1 MNLVSVIFTD
11 CRSVLFLQMF
21 LRAGQMAELDKQRT
35 EMMNKAAITIQRRVR
50 GHFARSYFIKRKLA
64 VITMQ
69 VFAAPPPRSLTCCPL
84 DERQVPLGSHQDQLS
99 ALQVTVSH

>member
-1 MNLVSVIFTD
+1 
-11 CRSVLFLQMF
+11 MF

-69 VFAAPPPRSLTCCPL
+69 VCIMPSQTLICCQADETSQTRS
-84 DERQVPLGSHQDQLS
+84 VH
-99 ALQVTVSH
+99 ANF

>member
-1 MNLVSVIFTD
+1 
-11 CRSVLFLQMF
+11 MF

-69 VFAAPPPRSLTCCPL
+69 VHTLPFRSLTCCHA
-84 DERQVPLGSHQDQLS
+84 DEPFRCMGTGLQISS
-99 ALQVTVSH
+99 ALPAGSLDKSLRLPKMRLA